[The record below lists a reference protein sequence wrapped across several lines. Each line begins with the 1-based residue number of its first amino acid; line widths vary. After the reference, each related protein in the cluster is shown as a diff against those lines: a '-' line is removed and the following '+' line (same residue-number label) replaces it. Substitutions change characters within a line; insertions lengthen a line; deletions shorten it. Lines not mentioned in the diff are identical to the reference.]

1 MPVTIGANPEHNF
14 DQPLE
19 LLSDCHRRIE
29 RFLGVLSQIAAV
41 AAGRALGEDEKRS
54 LTTALKY
61 FREAAPRHTADEE
74 ESLFPRMRTCGGE
87 EVATALE
94 RVDALEADHG
104 RASRLHTEVDEIF
117 SEWLAQGTIDP
128 SKEERLRQ
136 DLADLSALY
145 SEHIR
150 IEDQFVFP
158 FAGRILDSETRL
170 EIGHEMAKRRGLQIR

>member
-1 MPVTIGANPEHNF
+1 MPVNIGAGPEHNF

-29 RFLGVLSQIAAV
+29 RFLCVQSQIAAS
-41 AAGRALGEDEKRS
+41 ARGRALGEDERRS

-87 EVATALE
+87 EVAEALE
-94 RVDALEADHG
+94 RVDALEADHE

-117 SEWLAQGTIDP
+117 SEWLARGTIDP

-136 DLADLSALY
+136 DLAELASLY

-158 FAGRILDSETRL
+158 FAGRILDIETRL
-170 EIGHEMAKRRGLQIR
+170 EIGREMAKRRGLQIR

>member
-1 MPVTIGANPEHNF
+1 MPVKIGADREHSF

-29 RFLGVLSQIAAV
+29 RFLAVLSQIAE
-41 AAGRALGEDEKRS
+41 AAGGRALGEDERRS

-74 ESLFPRMRTCGGE
+74 ESLFPRMRTRGGE
-87 EVATALE
+87 EAAASLA

-104 RASRLHTEVDEIF
+104 RASRLHAEVDEIF
-117 SEWLAQGTIDP
+117 SDWLVRGEIEPGRQ
-128 SKEERLRQ
+128 ERLRL
-136 DLADLSALY
+136 DLADLAALY

-150 IEDQFVFP
+150 IEDQLVFP

-170 EIGHEMAKRRGLQIR
+170 EIGREMAKRRGLHIR

>member
-1 MPVTIGANPEHNF
+1 MPVKIGADPEHGF

-29 RFLGVLSQIAAV
+29 RFLAVLSQIAAT
-41 AAGRALGEDEKRS
+41 AGGRSLGKDERRS

-87 EVATALE
+87 EAAAALA

-104 RASRLHTEVDEIF
+104 RAGRLHVAVDEIF
-117 SEWLAQGTIDP
+117 SDWLARGEIEHG
-128 SKEERLRQ
+128 KEEGLRQ
-136 DLADLSALY
+136 DLAELAALY

-150 IEDQFVFP
+150 IEDQLVFP
-158 FAGRILDSETRL
+158 FAGRILDSATRL
-170 EIGHEMAKRRGLQIR
+170 EIGREMAKRRGLQIR

>member
-1 MPVTIGANPEHNF
+1 MPVKIGADPEHGF

-29 RFLGVLSQIAAV
+29 RFLAVLSQIAE
-41 AAGRALGEDEKRS
+41 AAGGRALGEDERRS

-87 EVATALE
+87 DAEAALE

-104 RASRLHTEVDEIF
+104 RASQLHAEVDEIF
-117 SEWLAQGTIDP
+117 SEWLVRGAIEHA
-128 SKEERLRQ
+128 KEERLRQ
-136 DLADLSALY
+136 DLAALAALY

-150 IEDQFVFP
+150 IEDRLVFP

-170 EIGHEMAKRRGLQIR
+170 EIGREMAKRRGLHIR